1 MKLFILA
8 ALFVG
13 TTATITPATVDELRA
28 AAPKAIDDANKFV
41 IKSGLISPLVRRTQD
56 PCASMSQVTPQ
67 AIDMMAKQNNLPS
80 VCYSKMIDFM
90 KVAPPVWDK
99 SSVPF
104 SQNCHIPNVLP
115 GVGVYPRDSGRES
128 QDSLS
133 SL

>member
-67 AIDMMAKQNNLPS
+67 AIDMIAQQNNLPS
-80 VCYSKMIDFM
+80 VCYSKKMM
-90 KVAPPVWDK
+90 RSEGTPSCLQSRWPKMPRP
-99 SSVPF
+99 S
-104 SQNCHIPNVLP
+104 CH
-115 GVGVYPRDSGRES
+115 RC
-128 QDSLS
+128 
-133 SL
+133 